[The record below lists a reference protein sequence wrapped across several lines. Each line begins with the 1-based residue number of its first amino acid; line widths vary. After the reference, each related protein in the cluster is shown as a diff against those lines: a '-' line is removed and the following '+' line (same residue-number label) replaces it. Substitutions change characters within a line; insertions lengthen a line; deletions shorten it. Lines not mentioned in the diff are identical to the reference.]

1 MAVAKNTIVVKEL
14 VKLFRDTDDSFL
26 SKIKSHDDKVFN
38 DVINFNTIGA
48 DPTVLINNAVY
59 PIATAGRT
67 DNSTPVSLYKMETTN
82 TEITDD
88 ELFALGYDKKSN
100 VMQQHKDTLKVS
112 SIKLGAWS
120 LAPQADAANTPV
132 LKTTGALSGG
142 LRAMLAADLV
152 ALKAQ
157 CDAREIPLESRNLVL
172 SSKHVNDLLLTD
184 QSFRDRY
191 YKTETGKMMP
201 GLYGFNI
208 WESLHTPKY
217 SNVFAKKAFGS
228 AAVGTDLNSSVFF
241 STVNAMKAQGSAG
254 VYLREA
260 AQDPEN
266 RKTVVGFRMYYIVSP
281 VSAVG
286 PASIIDN
293 NI

>member
-1 MAVAKNTIVVKEL
+1 MAVAKNTVVVKEL
-14 VKLFRDTDDSFL
+14 VKLFRDSDDSFL
-26 SKIKSHDDKVFN
+26 SVIKSHDDKVFN

-67 DNSTPVSLYKMETTN
+67 DNSQPVSLYKMETTN

-88 ELFALGYDKKSN
+88 ELYALGYDKKSS

-120 LAPQADAANTPV
+120 LAPAANAANTPV
-132 LKTTGALSGG
+132 LKTTGTLSNG
-142 LRAMLAADLV
+142 LRAMLPADLISY
-152 ALKAQ
+152 KQ
-157 CDAREIPLESRNLVL
+157 SCDDLEIPVESRNLVL
-172 SSKHVNDLLLTD
+172 SAKHVNDLLLTD

-191 YKTETGKMMP
+191 YATESGKMIKNI
-201 GLYGFNI
+201 YGFNI
-208 WESLHTPKY
+208 WESIHNPKFDATF
-217 SNVFAKKAFGS
+217 NKKAFG
-228 AAVGTDLNSSVFF
+228 AAGAGTDLNSSVFF
-241 STVNAMKAQGSAG
+241 STVNAMKAMGSSS

-260 AQDPEN
+260 SQDPEN
-266 RKTVVGFRMYYIVSP
+266 RKTVVGFRMYYIVHP
-281 VSAVG
+281 VSAKG
-286 PASIIDN
+286 FGAIIDN